1 MSNRLFLKT
10 SKLSLSIVFLS
21 IMLIVS
27 YIESIIPFSLG
38 GIGVKIGLSN
48 IVTILAIKTLS
59 IRETI
64 YINALRLIILGVL
77 FGNLMRF
84 IISVSGF
91 ILSFIVMAILLKK
104 LKFSIIITSI
114 YGAVFHNIG
123 QIIAIFF
130 FIKSINIISLIPIY
144 IIFGVFTGTI
154 IGITTNLLYKKLKVI
169 SIE

>member
-104 LKFSIIITSI
+104 LKFINCRSSSRS
-114 YGAVFHNIG
+114 FNIN
-123 QIIAIFF
+123 
-130 FIKSINIISLIPIY
+130 KY
-144 IIFGVFTGTI
+144 IWSSF
-154 IGITTNLLYKKLKVI
+154 
-169 SIE
+169 S